1 MPRNKVHSTYKT
13 DSLSHILL
21 SLAIL
26 ISVFLGSQSFL
37 SSFPSSILITND
49 TKFTTTFTSISA
61 NQVTFSDSSLSQSI
75 TPDDILPLRQGGYIR
90 FKANQVQNP
99 SIREALKYSRYQF
112 NHILFYEQSL
122 NPWSFTES
130 DSMVLSTNILSQRVS
145 LSFSK
150 NLNALE
156 VTTPTSHYY
165 VSLPINS
172 FALVTDDG
180 NALLYK
186 LYRIDDSNISITLIG
201 LYPSNSAIYQ
211 S

>member
-1 MPRNKVHSTYKT
+1 
-13 DSLSHILL
+13 
-21 SLAIL
+21 
-26 ISVFLGSQSFL
+26 
-37 SSFPSSILITND
+37 
-49 TKFTTTFTSISA
+49 
-61 NQVTFSDSSLSQSI
+61 
-75 TPDDILPLRQGGYIR
+75 
-90 FKANQVQNP
+90 
-99 SIREALKYSRYQF
+99 
-112 NHILFYEQSL
+112 
-122 NPWSFTES
+122 
-130 DSMVLSTNILSQRVS
+130 MVLSTNILSQRVS